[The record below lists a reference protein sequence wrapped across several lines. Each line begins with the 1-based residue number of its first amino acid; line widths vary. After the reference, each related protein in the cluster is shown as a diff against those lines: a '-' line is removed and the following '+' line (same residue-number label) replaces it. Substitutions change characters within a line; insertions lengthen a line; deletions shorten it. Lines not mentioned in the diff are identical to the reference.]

1 MPYVEREKG
10 VRIHYNHYEKGFPQV
25 FLHGFSANA

>member
-10 VRIHYNHYEKGFPQV
+10 VRIHYNHYGRGFPLV